1 VRPEHA
7 GHWQGATGI
16 SRAEPQT
23 TKARVG
29 IAQIMV
35 LGTHIARVI
44 RHKEYETD
52 RRPRGPRARVALPLV
67 ERSVLPLPDGSFLG
81 SHRWPTPF
89 PTYKMEG
96 LVLRL
101 GAKFFQIYHL
111 FSNNM
116 IYGLVVGGTNI
127 FCGLA

>member
-81 SHRWPTPF
+81 SHR
-89 PTYKMEG
+89 
-96 LVLRL
+96 
-101 GAKFFQIYHL
+101 
-111 FSNNM
+111 
-116 IYGLVVGGTNI
+116 
-127 FCGLA
+127 